1 MKEIKINT
9 EYITLGQFLKFC
21 SIISSGA
28 EAKSFLQETEVIVN
42 GESDNRR
49 GRKLYP
55 GYIVE
60 VLGEKYKVV
69 EDV

>member
-1 MKEIKINT
+1 MKTIKIHT

-21 SIISSGA
+21 AIISSGA
-28 EAKSFLQETEVIVN
+28 EAKEFLLENKVLVNQEE
-42 GESDNRR
+42 ESRR

-60 VLGEKYKVV
+60 VMGQKYQV
-69 EDV
+69 E